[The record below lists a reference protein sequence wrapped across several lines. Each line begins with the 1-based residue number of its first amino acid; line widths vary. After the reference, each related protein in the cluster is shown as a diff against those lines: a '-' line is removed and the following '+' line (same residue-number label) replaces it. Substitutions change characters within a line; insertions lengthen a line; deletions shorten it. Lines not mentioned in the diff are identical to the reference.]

1 MIGKRSSRPRGG
13 LALRVRG
20 DLLPFDGDGGATLSL
35 VQDGSYHYYHPPKAL
50 HFAPD
55 RCLRWKWTKKYIFY
69 ANHQFQRGLI
79 RSFSGVLIVFVS
91 CIKILVIG
99 QMLSNHSTPL
109 FWCRIKT
116 RLTSRIHKREVYTAI
131 YWVLPGINEKW
142 PGPVFARLLQAMTQ
156 TTFSLVWDYETL
168 DLNLHRPRSTRKF
181 QKSNSSIGC
190 SPVPNSFENI
200 IIIKSSRRI
209 MGKTW

>member
-1 MIGKRSSRPRGG
+1 MFLTQTSQIFPILPTYFRSNFTNRRPLQDGSGKHPTKTLWFPKVIGKRSSRPRGG

-35 VQDGSYHYYHPPKAL
+35 EMRWRLHYYHPPKNL

-55 RCLRWKWTKKYIFY
+55 RCLRWKWTKTHVFNT
-69 ANHQFQRGLI
+69 NHQFEPGLI

-116 RLTSRIHKREVYTAI
+116 RLTSRIHKRKVYTAI
-131 YWVLPGINEKW
+131 YCTVPGIT
-142 PGPVFARLLQAMTQ
+142 G
-156 TTFSLVWDYETL
+156 
-168 DLNLHRPRSTRKF
+168 H
-181 QKSNSSIGC
+181 
-190 SPVPNSFENI
+190 
-200 IIIKSSRRI
+200 
-209 MGKTW
+209 